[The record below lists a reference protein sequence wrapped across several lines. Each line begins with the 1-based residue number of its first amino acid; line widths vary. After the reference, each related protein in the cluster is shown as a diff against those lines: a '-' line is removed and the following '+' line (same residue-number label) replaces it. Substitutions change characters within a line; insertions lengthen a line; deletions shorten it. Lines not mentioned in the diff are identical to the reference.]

1 MQPAPRFCQNRPCWD
16 KYCICTEV
24 NNRMKRQLPPLT
36 ALRAFEAVGR
46 LNSMRAAGDELG
58 VNHTVI
64 SRHVRHLEEH
74 IGTNLIEPKG
84 RGIVLTPRGVHFH
97 DKIRAAFAEILRATL
112 EASPSHR
119 RSVEV
124 WCMPGIAVYL
134 MSFLLEGLKSDFSGI
149 EVSFQPLSRGRTCC
163 AETQTQRYFISTARS
178 PTT

>member
-1 MQPAPRFCQNRPCWD
+1 
-16 KYCICTEV
+16 
-24 NNRMKRQLPPLT
+24 MKRQLPPLT

-64 SRHVRHLEEH
+64 SGHVRHLEEH

-134 MSFLLEGLKSDFSGI
+134 MSFLLKGLKSDFSGI
-149 EVSFQPLSRGRTCC
+149 EVSFPLEHPHFRPHIASCSDRLSNGGSGCEAKILIIR
-163 AETQTQRYFISTARS
+163 
-178 PTT
+178 